1 MSKKSRYLTICTA
14 VHNLG
19 RSMREVCFEMVSTM
33 SMEQPNSSVHLNHA
47 YDKSISEE
55 VKGIKNSLYSSEIF
69 RRRKM

>member
-1 MSKKSRYLTICTA
+1 
-14 VHNLG
+14 
-19 RSMREVCFEMVSTM
+19 MREVCFEMVSTM